1 MSKSKERKKVVDKKL
16 NKELF
21 VNFKVNADF
30 LKDKK
35 ELSIKVDDPRLKD
48 TKYFSTVVNGLLED
62 TSKLEKLK
70 NSDKIIK
77 LSQQFS
83 KRLALLQDVLKL
95 NNLEELRKRGKKELR
110 DNIKSIEKDSEGF
123 EQFGVSSKNS
133 FDSLLARM
141 SLIGTC
147 LFEKKDIFTIKK
159 DKDGNLKAF
168 TSQALLYP
176 EVQVPMGE
184 NGKKTWVK
192 NPNTKEFSMSGDNI
206 EKFYKYEIL
215 GKKPKSKINADENT
229 DSNTSGTN
237 DTSSETSGEKSGAT
251 QGTINNVFGEMQNTF
266 NYIITKDPKQI
277 VDQILNENFSDGA
290 MDVNDPA
297 KILLDSDKFC
307 NLVNT
312 ILEVSNLL
320 NKEHPMTNEKMDSVL
335 KIASGVYFDR
345 EDRKFNI
352 RKFN

>member
-1 MSKSKERKKVVDKKL
+1 MSKSKERKKVTDKKL

-48 TKYFSTVVNGLLED
+48 TKYFSSVVNGLLED

-70 NSDKIIK
+70 NSDKIIR

-110 DNIKSIEKDSEGF
+110 GHIKTNNSLGY

-133 FDSLLARM
+133 FDSLLARV

-147 LFEKKDIFTIKK
+147 LYEKKDVFTVKK

-168 TSQALLYP
+168 TSDALLYP
-176 EVQVPMGE
+176 ELPVLQD
-184 NGKKTWVK
+184 GKTVWVN
-192 NPNTKEFSMSGDNI
+192 NPNTKEYAMSGDKI
-206 EKFYKYEIL
+206 ERFYKQEVL
-215 GKKPKSKINADENT
+215 GKKPKSKINKDENANS
-229 DSNTSGTN
+229 DTSG
-237 DTSSETSGEKSGAT
+237 SPKEASGST

-266 NYIITKDPKQI
+266 NYFLTKEPSNI
-277 VDQILNENFSDGA
+277 VTQILNENFSDGA

-307 NLVNT
+307 KLFNT
-312 ILEVSNLL
+312 LLEVANLL
-320 NKEHPMTNEKMDSVL
+320 NKEHPLGIDNKKMESVL
-335 KIASGVYFDR
+335 KLASGVYFDR
-345 EDRKFNI
+345 IKKSYEVKKFN
-352 RKFN
+352 

>member
-1 MSKSKERKKVVDKKL
+1 MSKSKERKKVADKKL

-48 TKYFSTVVNGLLED
+48 TKYFSSVVNGLLED

-70 NSDKIIK
+70 NSDKIIR

-95 NNLEELRKRGKKELR
+95 NNLEDLRKRGKKELR
-110 DNIKSIEKDSEGF
+110 DNIKSIEKDKDGF

-184 NGKKTWVK
+184 SGKKIWVK
-192 NPNTKEFSMSGDNI
+192 NPNTKEFPMAGDHI

-215 GKKPKSKINADENT
+215 GKKPKSKINADDNASV
-229 DSNTSGTN
+229 DTSGSPK
-237 DTSSETSGEKSGAT
+237 DTSGAT

-266 NYIITKDPKQI
+266 NYFLTKDPKQI
-277 VDQILNENFSDGA
+277 VDQILNENFSNGA

-307 NLVNT
+307 NLFNT
-312 ILEVSNLL
+312 ILEVANLL
-320 NKEHPMTNEKMDSVL
+320 NKEHPLGIDNEKMKSVL
-335 KIASGVYFDR
+335 KLSTGVYFDR
-345 EDRKFNI
+345 IKKAYDVKKFN
-352 RKFN
+352 

>member
-1 MSKSKERKKVVDKKL
+1 MSKSKERKKVTDKKL

-48 TKYFSTVVNGLLED
+48 TKYFSSVVNGLLED

-70 NSDKIIK
+70 NSDKIIR

-184 NGKKTWVK
+184 SGKKTWVK
-192 NPNTKEFSMSGDNI
+192 NPNTKEFAMAGDDI

-215 GKKPKSKINADENT
+215 GQKPKSKINADNNANS
-229 DSNTSGTN
+229 DTSG
-237 DTSSETSGEKSGAT
+237 SRKETSGST

-266 NYIITKDPKQI
+266 NYFLTKDPKNI

-307 NLVNT
+307 NLFNT
-312 ILEVSNLL
+312 LLEVANLL
-320 NKEHPMTNEKMDSVL
+320 NKEHPMTNEKMQSVL
-335 KIASGVYFDR
+335 KLSTGVYFDR
-345 EDRKFNI
+345 IKKAYDVKKFN
-352 RKFN
+352 

>member
-1 MSKSKERKKVVDKKL
+1 MSKSKERKKVTDKKL

-48 TKYFSTVVNGLLED
+48 TKYFSSVVNGLLED

-70 NSDKIIK
+70 NSDKIIR

-95 NNLEELRKRGKKELR
+95 NNLEDLRKRGKKELR

-184 NGKKTWVK
+184 SGKKTWVK
-192 NPNTKEFSMSGDNI
+192 NPNTKEFAMAGDDI

-215 GKKPKSKINADENT
+215 GKKPKSKINADDNANS
-229 DSNTSGTN
+229 DTSG
-237 DTSSETSGEKSGAT
+237 SPKVTSGST

-266 NYIITKDPKQI
+266 NYFLTKDPKNI
-277 VDQILNENFSDGA
+277 VDQILAENFSDGA

-307 NLVNT
+307 NLFNT
-312 ILEVSNLL
+312 LLEVANLL
-320 NKEHPMTNEKMDSVL
+320 NKEHPMTNEKMGSVL
-335 KIASGVYFDR
+335 KLSTGVYFDR
-345 EDRKFNI
+345 IKKAYDVKKFN
-352 RKFN
+352 

>member
-1 MSKSKERKKVVDKKL
+1 MSKSKERKKTDNKKI
-16 NKELF
+16 NKKLF

-35 ELSIKVDDPRLKD
+35 EISVEVEDPRLKD

-141 SLIGTC
+141 S
-147 LFEKKDIFTIKK
+147 FRK
-159 DKDGNLKAF
+159 
-168 TSQALLYP
+168 LL
-176 EVQVPMGE
+176 
-184 NGKKTWVK
+184 W
-192 NPNTKEFSMSGDNI
+192 
-206 EKFYKYEIL
+206 
-215 GKKPKSKINADENT
+215 
-229 DSNTSGTN
+229 
-237 DTSSETSGEKSGAT
+237 
-251 QGTINNVFGEMQNTF
+251 
-266 NYIITKDPKQI
+266 
-277 VDQILNENFSDGA
+277 
-290 MDVNDPA
+290 
-297 KILLDSDKFC
+297 
-307 NLVNT
+307 
-312 ILEVSNLL
+312 
-320 NKEHPMTNEKMDSVL
+320 
-335 KIASGVYFDR
+335 
-345 EDRKFNI
+345 
-352 RKFN
+352 

>member
-1 MSKSKERKKVVDKKL
+1 MSKSKERKKVTDKKL

-48 TKYFSTVVNGLLED
+48 TKYFSSVVNGLLED

-70 NSDKIIK
+70 NSDKIIR

-95 NNLEELRKRGKKELR
+95 NNLEDLRKRSKKELR
-110 DNIKSIEKDSEGF
+110 DNIKSIEKDKDGF

-184 NGKKTWVK
+184 SGKKTWVK
-192 NPNTKEFSMSGDNI
+192 NPNTKEFAMAGDDI

-215 GKKPKSKINADENT
+215 GKKPKSKINADNNANS
-229 DSNTSGTN
+229 DTSGSPK
-237 DTSSETSGEKSGAT
+237 DTSGAT

-266 NYIITKDPKQI
+266 NYFLTKDPKNI
-277 VDQILNENFSDGA
+277 VDQILAENFSDGA

-307 NLVNT
+307 NLFNT
-312 ILEVSNLL
+312 LLEVANLL
-320 NKEHPMTNEKMDSVL
+320 NKEHPMTNEKMGSVL
-335 KIASGVYFDR
+335 KLSTGVYFDR
-345 EDRKFNI
+345 IKKAYDVKKFN
-352 RKFN
+352 

>member
-1 MSKSKERKKVVDKKL
+1 MSKSKERKKVTDKKL

-48 TKYFSTVVNGLLED
+48 TKYFSSVVNGLLED

-70 NSDKIIK
+70 NSDKIIR

-95 NNLEELRKRGKKELR
+95 NNLEDLRKRGKKELR

-133 FDSLLARM
+133 FDSLLARV

-147 LFEKKDIFTIKK
+147 LYEKKDVFTVKK

-168 TSQALLYP
+168 TSDALLYP
-176 EVQVPMGE
+176 ELPVIQD
-184 NGKKTWVK
+184 GKTVWVN
-192 NPNTKEFSMSGDNI
+192 NPNTKEYAMSGDKI
-206 EKFYKYEIL
+206 ERFYKQEVL
-215 GKKPKSKINADENT
+215 GKKPKSKINADNNASG
-229 DSNTSGTN
+229 DTSG
-237 DTSSETSGEKSGAT
+237 SPKETSGAT

-266 NYIITKDPKQI
+266 NFFLTKDPKNI
-277 VDQILNENFSDGA
+277 VDQILNENFSDDA

-307 NLVNT
+307 KLFNT
-312 ILEVSNLL
+312 LLEVANLL
-320 NKEHPMTNEKMDSVL
+320 NKEHPLGIDNEKMQSVL
-335 KIASGVYFDR
+335 KLASGVYFDR
-345 EDRKFNI
+345 IKKSYEVKKFN
-352 RKFN
+352 

>member
-1 MSKSKERKKVVDKKL
+1 MSKSKERKKVTDKKL

-48 TKYFSTVVNGLLED
+48 TKYFSSVVNGLLED

-70 NSDKIIK
+70 NSDKIIR

-95 NNLEELRKRGKKELR
+95 NNLEDLRKRGKKELR

-184 NGKKTWVK
+184 GGKKTWVK
-192 NPNTKEFSMSGDNI
+192 NPNTKEFAMAGDDI

-215 GKKPKSKINADENT
+215 GKKPKSKINADNNANS
-229 DSNTSGTN
+229 DTSGTK
-237 DTSSETSGEKSGAT
+237 DTSGAT

-266 NYIITKDPKQI
+266 NYFLTKDPKQI
-277 VDQILNENFSDGA
+277 VEQILNENFSNGA

-307 NLVNT
+307 NLFNT
-312 ILEVSNLL
+312 LLEVANLL
-320 NKEHPMTNEKMDSVL
+320 NKEHPMTNEKMESVL
-335 KIASGVYFDR
+335 KLSTGVYFDR
-345 EDRKFNI
+345 IKKAYDVKKFN
-352 RKFN
+352 

>member
-1 MSKSKERKKVVDKKL
+1 M
-16 NKELF
+16 
-21 VNFKVNADF
+21 
-30 LKDKK
+30 
-35 ELSIKVDDPRLKD
+35 
-48 TKYFSTVVNGLLED
+48 
-62 TSKLEKLK
+62 
-70 NSDKIIK
+70 
-77 LSQQFS
+77 
-83 KRLALLQDVLKL
+83 KR
-95 NNLEELRKRGKKELR
+95 RKKELR

-123 EQFGVSSKNS
+123 EQFGVSSKSS

-184 NGKKTWVK
+184 GGKKTWVK
-192 NPNTKEFSMSGDNI
+192 NPNTKEFAMAGDDI

-215 GKKPKSKINADENT
+215 GKKPKSKINADNNANS
-229 DSNTSGTN
+229 DTSGTK
-237 DTSSETSGEKSGAT
+237 DTSGAT

-266 NYIITKDPKQI
+266 NYFLTKEPSNI
-277 VDQILNENFSDGA
+277 VTQILNENFSNGA

-307 NLVNT
+307 NLFNT
-312 ILEVSNLL
+312 LLEVANLL
-320 NKEHPMTNEKMDSVL
+320 NKEHPMTNEKMESVL
-335 KIASGVYFDR
+335 KLSTGVYFDR
-345 EDRKFNI
+345 IKKAYDVKKFN
-352 RKFN
+352 

>member
-1 MSKSKERKKVVDKKL
+1 MSKSKERKKVTDKKL

-48 TKYFSTVVNGLLED
+48 TKYFSSVVNGLLED

-70 NSDKIIK
+70 NSDKIIR

-95 NNLEELRKRGKKELR
+95 NNLEDLRKRGKKELR
-110 DNIKSIEKDSEGF
+110 DNIKSIEKDKDGF

-184 NGKKTWVK
+184 SGKKTWVK
-192 NPNTKEFSMSGDNI
+192 NPNTKEFAMAGDDI

-215 GKKPKSKINADENT
+215 GKKPKSKINADNNANS
-229 DSNTSGTN
+229 DTSGSPK
-237 DTSSETSGEKSGAT
+237 DTSGAT

-266 NYIITKDPKQI
+266 NYFLTKDPKNI
-277 VDQILNENFSDGA
+277 VDQILAENFSDGA

-307 NLVNT
+307 NLFNT
-312 ILEVSNLL
+312 LLEVANLL
-320 NKEHPMTNEKMDSVL
+320 NKEHPMTNEKMGSVL
-335 KIASGVYFDR
+335 KLSTGVYFDR
-345 EDRKFNI
+345 IKKAYDVKKFN
-352 RKFN
+352 

>member
-1 MSKSKERKKVVDKKL
+1 MVETKKKKADNKKV

-35 ELSIKVDDPRLKD
+35 EISIKLDDPRLKD

-62 TSKLEKLK
+62 TGKLEKLK
-70 NSDKIIK
+70 NSDKIIR

-95 NNLEELRKRGKKELR
+95 NNLEDLRKRGKKELR

-184 NGKKTWVK
+184 SGKKTWVK
-192 NPNTKEFSMSGDNI
+192 NPNTKEFAMAGDDI

-215 GKKPKSKINADENT
+215 GKKPKSKINADDNANS
-229 DSNTSGTN
+229 DTSG
-237 DTSSETSGEKSGAT
+237 SPKVTSGST

-266 NYIITKDPKQI
+266 NYFLTKDPKNI
-277 VDQILNENFSDGA
+277 VDQILAENFSDGA

-307 NLVNT
+307 NLFNT
-312 ILEVSNLL
+312 LLEVANLL
-320 NKEHPMTNEKMDSVL
+320 NKEHPMTNEKMESVL
-335 KIASGVYFDR
+335 KLSTGVYFDR
-345 EDRKFNI
+345 IKKAYDVKKFN
-352 RKFN
+352 

>member
-1 MSKSKERKKVVDKKL
+1 MSKSKERKKVTDKKL

-48 TKYFSTVVNGLLED
+48 TKYFSSVVNGLLED

-70 NSDKIIK
+70 NSDKIIR

-95 NNLEELRKRGKKELR
+95 NNLEDLRKRGKKELR
-110 DNIKSIEKDSEGF
+110 DNIKSIEKDKDGF

-184 NGKKTWVK
+184 SGKKTWVK
-192 NPNTKEFSMSGDNI
+192 NPNTKEFAMAGDDI

-215 GKKPKSKINADENT
+215 GKKPKSKINADNNANS
-229 DSNTSGTN
+229 DTSGTK
-237 DTSSETSGEKSGAT
+237 ETSGST

-266 NYIITKDPKQI
+266 NYFLTKDPKNI
-277 VDQILNENFSDGA
+277 VDQILAENFSDGA

-307 NLVNT
+307 NLFNT
-312 ILEVSNLL
+312 LLEVANLL
-320 NKEHPMTNEKMDSVL
+320 NKEHPLGIDNKKMESVL
-335 KIASGVYFDR
+335 KLSTGVYFDR
-345 EDRKFNI
+345 VKKAYDVKKFN
-352 RKFN
+352 

>member
-1 MSKSKERKKVVDKKL
+1 MSKSKERKKVTDKKL

-48 TKYFSTVVNGLLED
+48 TKYFSSVVNGLLED

-70 NSDKIIK
+70 NSDKIIR

-95 NNLEELRKRGKKELR
+95 NNLEDLRKRGKKELR
-110 DNIKSIEKDSEGF
+110 DNIKSIEKDKDGF

-184 NGKKTWVK
+184 SGKKTWVK
-192 NPNTKEFSMSGDNI
+192 NPNTKEFAMAGDDI

-215 GKKPKSKINADENT
+215 GKKPKSKINADNNANS
-229 DSNTSGTN
+229 DTSGTK
-237 DTSSETSGEKSGAT
+237 ETSGST

-266 NYIITKDPKQI
+266 NYFLTKDPKNI
-277 VDQILNENFSDGA
+277 VDQILAENFSDGA

-307 NLVNT
+307 NLFNT
-312 ILEVSNLL
+312 LLEVANLL
-320 NKEHPMTNEKMDSVL
+320 NKEHPMTNEKMGSVL
-335 KIASGVYFDR
+335 KLSTGVYFDR
-345 EDRKFNI
+345 IKKAYDVKKFN
-352 RKFN
+352 

>member
-1 MSKSKERKKVVDKKL
+1 MSKSKERKKVTDKKL

-30 LKDKK
+30 IDDTTK
-35 ELSIKVDDPRLKD
+35 EISIKVDDPRLKD
-48 TKYFSTVVNGLLED
+48 TKYFRDVINGLLED

-83 KRLALLQDVLKL
+83 KRLSLLQDVLKL
-95 NNLEELRKRGKKELR
+95 NSPEELRKRGKKELR
-110 DNIKSIEKDSEGF
+110 GHIKTNNSLGY

-133 FDSLLARM
+133 FDSLLARV

-147 LFEKKDIFTIKK
+147 LYEKKDVFTVKK

-168 TSQALLYP
+168 TSDALLYP
-176 EVQVPMGE
+176 ELPVQQD
-184 NGKKTWVK
+184 GKTVYVN
-192 NPNTKEFSMSGDNI
+192 NPNNKEYAMSGDKI
-206 EKFYKYEIL
+206 ERFYKQEVL
-215 GKKPKSKINADENT
+215 GKKPKSKINADNSANS
-229 DSNTSGTN
+229 DTSG
-237 DTSSETSGEKSGAT
+237 SPKETSGAT

-266 NYIITKDPKQI
+266 NYFLTKEPSNI
-277 VDQILNENFSDGA
+277 VTQILNENFSDGA

-307 NLVNT
+307 KLFNT
-312 ILEVSNLL
+312 LLEVANLL
-320 NKEHPMTNEKMDSVL
+320 NKEHPLGIDNKKMESVL
-335 KIASGVYFDR
+335 KLASGVYFDR
-345 EDRKFNI
+345 IKKSYEVKKFN
-352 RKFN
+352 

>member
-30 LKDKK
+30 LKEKK
-35 ELSIKVDDPRLKD
+35 EVSIKVDDPRLKD
-48 TKYFSTVVNGLLED
+48 TKYFSLVVNGLLED

-70 NSDKIIK
+70 NSDKIIR

-95 NNLEELRKRGKKELR
+95 NNLEDLRKRGKKELR

-184 NGKKTWVK
+184 GGKKTWVK
-192 NPNTKEFSMSGDNI
+192 NPNTKEFAMAGDDI

-215 GKKPKSKINADENT
+215 GKKPKSKINADNNANS
-229 DSNTSGTN
+229 DTSGTK
-237 DTSSETSGEKSGAT
+237 DTSGAT

-266 NYIITKDPKQI
+266 NFFLTKDPKQI
-277 VDQILNENFSDGA
+277 VEQILNENFSNGA

-312 ILEVSNLL
+312 ILEVANLL
-320 NKEHPMTNEKMDSVL
+320 NKEHPMTNEKMESVL
-335 KIASGVYFDR
+335 KLSSGVYFDR
-345 EDRKFNI
+345 IKKAYDVKKFN
-352 RKFN
+352 

>member
-1 MSKSKERKKVVDKKL
+1 MSKSKERKKVTDKKL

-48 TKYFSTVVNGLLED
+48 TKYFSSVVNGLLED

-70 NSDKIIK
+70 NSDKIIR

-95 NNLEELRKRGKKELR
+95 NNLEDLRKRGKKELR

-133 FDSLLARM
+133 FDSLLSRM

-184 NGKKTWVK
+184 SGKKTWVK
-192 NPNTKEFSMSGDNI
+192 NPNTKEFAMAGDDI

-215 GKKPKSKINADENT
+215 GKKPKSKINADDNANS
-229 DSNTSGTN
+229 DTSG
-237 DTSSETSGEKSGAT
+237 SPKVTSGST

-266 NYIITKDPKQI
+266 NYFLTKDPKNI
-277 VDQILNENFSDGA
+277 VDQILAENFSDGA

-307 NLVNT
+307 NLFNT
-312 ILEVSNLL
+312 LLEVANLL
-320 NKEHPMTNEKMDSVL
+320 NKEHPMTNEKMGSVL
-335 KIASGVYFDR
+335 KLSTGVYFDR
-345 EDRKFNI
+345 IKKAYDVKKFN
-352 RKFN
+352 